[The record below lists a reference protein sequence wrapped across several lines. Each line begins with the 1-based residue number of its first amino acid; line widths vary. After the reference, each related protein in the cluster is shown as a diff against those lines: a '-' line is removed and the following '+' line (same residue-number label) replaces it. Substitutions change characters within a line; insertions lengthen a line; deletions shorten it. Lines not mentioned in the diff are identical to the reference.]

1 MKELDKFSLYV
12 NGKVMRNILLE
23 EVKIN
28 NTFKSLRM
36 WSVKTLYYIGMN
48 MMTPKWKKH
57 GLLCCKDIEIVHC
70 LKDWTV
76 TNEIGL

>member
-1 MKELDKFSLYV
+1 MSIYVSGAVMKNSLMV
-12 NGKVMRNILLE
+12 EI
-23 EVKIN
+23 KIN
-28 NTFKSLRM
+28 KTSKKSRRC
-36 WSVKTLYYIGMN
+36 SVDTLYHISMN